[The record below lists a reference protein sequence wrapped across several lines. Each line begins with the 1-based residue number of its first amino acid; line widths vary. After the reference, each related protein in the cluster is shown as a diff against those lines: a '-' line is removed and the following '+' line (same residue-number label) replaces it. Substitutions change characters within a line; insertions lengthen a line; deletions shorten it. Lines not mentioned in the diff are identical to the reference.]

1 MTSGM
6 QQEPRL
12 RGVSA
17 VVALEHLQ
25 RQQVIRFEDNRS
37 HFATF
42 GMRRYPGIFREA
54 DPPDNSPFNDALR
67 DFNT

>member
-1 MTSGM
+1 M
-6 QQEPRL
+6 
-12 RGVSA
+12 
-17 VVALEHLQ
+17 VALEHLQ